1 MFSEVAYKNADACR
15 FCWMCRHLCPV
26 SLKTGKEINSA
37 RARGLLVSMVK
48 RGCEYDATM
57 AENMWECVL
66 CGACSNDC
74 ASGFEPRTFIRE
86 GRSIALAEGL
96 APKNVAALAST
107 VLETGNIYG
116 AKDLQEALKDEL
128 AGLPETAPVLLYIG
142 EVASVETPEIAKAAM
157 HLLKKAGVSFTVLKD
172 EPVSGAYMGDLM
184 GFVDEVRRQAVKL
197 TAAIDASGAETVVV
211 LDAMDARIVKHE
223 YAEWNC
229 APKAEVLTATS
240 YFAQLAA
247 EGKLSIRKQS
257 GVVSLHD
264 AGALSRD
271 LGETEP
277 ARALLSAMGY
287 ENSEM
292 FRNRDLAKASGGAL
306 LKRYDARLAK
316 MLASGRWEDLTRLG
330 LSHMVTEAPGSF
342 AALSL
347 AIPAGCEL
355 SDLLVL
361 LDKAAD

>member
-48 RGCEYDATM
+48 RGSEYDATM

-116 AKDLQEALKDEL
+116 AKDLRENLKDEL

-142 EVASVETPEIAKAAM
+142 EVASVETPEIAKAAIR
-157 HLLKKAGVSFTVLKD
+157 LLKKAGVSFTVLKD

-306 LKRYDARLAK
+306 LKHYDPRLAK

-361 LDKAAD
+361 LDKAVD

>member
-48 RGCEYDATM
+48 RGSEYDATM

-116 AKDLQEALKDEL
+116 AKDLRENLKDEL

-142 EVASVETPEIAKAAM
+142 EVASVET
-157 HLLKKAGVSFTVLKD
+157 
-172 EPVSGAYMGDLM
+172 VSGAYMGDLM

-211 LDAMDARIVKHE
+211 LDAMDARILKHE

-277 ARALLSAMGY
+277 ARALLAAMGY
-287 ENSEM
+287 ENKEM

>member
-48 RGCEYDATM
+48 RGSEYDATM

-157 HLLKKAGVSFTVLKD
+157 RLRRVHGRSHGLCRR
-172 EPVSGAYMGDLM
+172 GA
-184 GFVDEVRRQAVKL
+184 
-197 TAAIDASGAETVVV
+197 
-211 LDAMDARIVKHE
+211 
-223 YAEWNC
+223 
-229 APKAEVLTATS
+229 
-240 YFAQLAA
+240 
-247 EGKLSIRKQS
+247 
-257 GVVSLHD
+257 
-264 AGALSRD
+264 
-271 LGETEP
+271 
-277 ARALLSAMGY
+277 
-287 ENSEM
+287 
-292 FRNRDLAKASGGAL
+292 
-306 LKRYDARLAK
+306 
-316 MLASGRWEDLTRLG
+316 
-330 LSHMVTEAPGSF
+330 
-342 AALSL
+342 
-347 AIPAGCEL
+347 PAGCEAHRRHRR
-355 SDLLVL
+355 
-361 LDKAAD
+361 KRR